1 MNERPFLPRRLA
13 LVLALPL
20 VVAACDANPTAPTV
34 TAESPNLI
42 VFSGENA
49 PPTVQIVTPAEGEL
63 FALSSG
69 VASVSLSA
77 ALADPDPGDVHSCD
91 VDWEGGAT
99 AGVVDEFDGSGTC
112 TGTFDYTA
120 PGVYTIQVTVTDLLG
135 ESATDSVMIV
145 VYDPS
150 GGFVTGGGWVTAAPG
165 SFPANA
171 ALTGKATFGF
181 VAKYKKGAAVPDG
194 NTEFQF
200 HAAGMNF
207 HATSYDWLVVAGTK
221 AMYKGIGRINNSG
234 SYQFMLTASDGKN
247 SSDPDRFRMRIWDA
261 GGLIFDNQ
269 MGAGDNDDPAT
280 ALGGGNIVIHNK

>member
-1 MNERPFLPRRLA
+1 
-13 LVLALPL
+13 
-20 VVAACDANPTAPTV
+20 
-34 TAESPNLI
+34 
-42 VFSGENA
+42 
-49 PPTVQIVTPAEGEL
+49 
-63 FALSSG
+63 
-69 VASVSLSA
+69 
-77 ALADPDPGDVHSCD
+77 
-91 VDWEGGAT
+91 
-99 AGVVDEFDGSGTC
+99 
-112 TGTFDYTA
+112 
-120 PGVYTIQVTVTDLLG
+120 
-135 ESATDSVMIV
+135 
-145 VYDPS
+145 
-150 GGFVTGGGWVTAAPG
+150 
-165 SFPANA
+165 
-171 ALTGKATFGF
+171 
-181 VAKYKKGAAVPDG
+181 VPDG